1 MYREQGYD
9 LGRLGYKAAQAQ
21 SGVSRNG
28 RDPLSLPHTHAQL
41 LLLVFLH
48 LRESEESVAI

>member
-1 MYREQGYD
+1 MCREQGYA

-28 RDPLSLPHTHAQL
+28 RDPLRLPHTHAQL

>member
-1 MYREQGYD
+1 MCCEQGYD

-21 SGVSRNG
+21 SEVSGNG
-28 RDPLSLPHTHAQL
+28 SDPLRLPHTHAQL